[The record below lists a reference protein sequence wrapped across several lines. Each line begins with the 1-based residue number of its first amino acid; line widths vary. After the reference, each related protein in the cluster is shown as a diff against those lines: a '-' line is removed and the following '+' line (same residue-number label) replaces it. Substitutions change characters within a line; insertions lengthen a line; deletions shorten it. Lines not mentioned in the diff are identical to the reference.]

1 MYQQCSS
8 SVRRWYAFHV
18 WRRRNRAELP
28 LIIAHRGA
36 SAVETENT
44 VPAFARAR
52 ADGADGVELD
62 VMTCATGEVV
72 VFHDDDLARLAGRP
86 ERIADTPL
94 SVLRAATLKAGA
106 KIPTLE
112 EALEACGP
120 DLLVNVELK
129 ARGRGAAGLAPL
141 VDRVA
146 GIVERAGAGE
156 RVLVSSFHPWA
167 VRLWIRRLP
176 AVPAGLLFE
185 HQSWLPLRRAWAAA
199 WLRPFALN
207 PEFVL
212 CSGERVAGW
221 HHRGYMVNVWTVDD
235 PAMLAACRRM
245 SVDGVITND
254 PARSRALL

>member
-1 MYQQCSS
+1 
-8 SVRRWYAFHV
+8 V
-18 WRRRNRAELP
+18 WRRRNGAELP
-28 LIIAHRGA
+28 AIIAHRGA

-62 VMTCATGEVV
+62 VMTCGTGEVV

-86 ERIADTPL
+86 ERIAET
-94 SVLRAATLKAGA
+94 SFTTLRAATLKAGA
-106 KIPTLE
+106 RIPTLE
-112 EALEACGP
+112 EVFEACGP

-129 ARGRGAAGLAPL
+129 ARGRSIAGLAPL

-146 GIVERAGAGE
+146 GIIQRAGAGG

-167 VRLWIRRLP
+167 VRLWMKRLP

-185 HQSWLPLRRAWAAA
+185 HESSLPLRRAWAAA
-199 WLRPFALN
+199 WLRPSALH

-212 CSGERVAGW
+212 CSSDRVAAW
-221 HHRGYMVNVWTVDD
+221 HRRGYLVNVWTVDD

-245 SVDGVITND
+245 GVDGVITND
-254 PARSRALL
+254 PARSRAALSVTAE